1 MKTRRLAILAS
12 ACVSIGLALYM
23 HSAQANQ
30 SDESETNPPRLIDFL
45 PMGSVIDLSFSNG
58 LTQVKILGDK
68 EVESFQTEATRLTEA
83 YEELK
88 KNDAA
93 SSPERENKIAEI
105 KRSLNRRS
113 TPWKVV
119 SVGENY
125 VRLKPIVR
133 LPLHENTPW
142 IILPES
148 SITYIKPN

>member
-1 MKTRRLAILAS
+1 MNPRRLTILTF
-12 ACVSIGLALYM
+12 ACASIGVAVYM
-23 HSAQANQ
+23 HNAQANQ
-30 SDESETNPPRLIDFL
+30 TDDSETNPPRLIDFL

-58 LTQVKILGDK
+58 STRVKILGDK
-68 EVESFQTEATRLTEA
+68 EVERFQTEATRLMEA

-93 SSPERENKIAEI
+93 TLPARENEIAEFERI
-105 KRSLNRRS
+105 LRQQSS
-113 TPWKVV
+113 PWKV
-119 SVGENY
+119 SAVGENY
-125 VRLKPIVR
+125 VRLKPIVQ